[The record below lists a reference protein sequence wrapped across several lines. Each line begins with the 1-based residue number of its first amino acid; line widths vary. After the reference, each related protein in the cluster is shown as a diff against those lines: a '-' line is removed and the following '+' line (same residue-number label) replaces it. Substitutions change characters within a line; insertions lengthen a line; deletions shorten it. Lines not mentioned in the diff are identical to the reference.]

1 MAAKVIHVE
10 VTGKDGP
17 ALQKFYSQV
26 FGWQLDTSNPGGY
39 GMARGVAEGDFT
51 AGIGATQDG
60 SAGTATFYVHADDP
74 QETLRQVEALGGRV
88 IMPLTEVSPGTTIAL
103 FTDPEGHVVGLM

>member
-17 ALQKFYSQV
+17 ALQRFYSQV
-26 FGWQLDTSNPGGY
+26 FGWSIDTSNPGGY

-51 AGIGATQDG
+51 AGVGAT
-60 SAGTATFYVHADDP
+60 
-74 QETLRQVEALGGRV
+74 
-88 IMPLTEVSPGTTIAL
+88 
-103 FTDPEGHVVGLM
+103 